1 MTTMSIHVED
11 AFAQAL
17 RDFAMKSGS
26 SVNQAVKSILAP
38 VLGFTETGTAVLQ
51 DPYSDVIGG
60 LSHEDAEEMMRTV
73 SAQRVIDEEMWK

>member
-17 RDFAMKSGS
+17 REFAVQSGS

-38 VLGFTETGTAVLQ
+38 VLGFTETGTAVQ

-60 LSHEDAEEMMRTV
+60 LSHEDAQEMMRTV
-73 SAQRVIDEEMWK
+73 SAQRVIDEEIWE

>member
-38 VLGFTETGTAVLQ
+38 VLGFADTGSPVQ

>member
-17 RDFAMKSGS
+17 REFAVKSGK
-26 SVNQAVKSILAP
+26 SVNQAVKAIIAP
-38 VLGFTETGTAVLQ
+38 VLGFSEAGAVAQ

-60 LSHEDAEEMMRTV
+60 LSHDDAKEMMRSV
-73 SAQRVIDEEMWK
+73 SSQRVIDEEMWK